1 MSHASS
7 RRPPSNSSDTLG
19 RFDII
24 TIQAPR
30 PSVPNDKTDDDIDI
44 GTWEDDIDYCYDHAV
59 EADCDYAWD
68 RPSGEML
75 REMAA
80 RETQAVDYRSNATNN
95 PGTFSPNVL
104 SPRASEFS
112 IPSPA
117 IHKSD
122 TTQATA
128 AAPPKPV
135 RVTSNFSLPQRGH
148 IRVRSRSS
156 SFYKESQGPAWSPS
170 ILVPTD
176 YQQQMLEYEKERL
189 QDDGD
194 DGDESFLTRLQ
205 RNESGLRL
213 DKPTVLLNARSSAST
228 TLSAFSE
235 RSFASS
241 RHISNTSVSTAFTRW
256 TASSMGA
263 SFEGFKASCEASP
276 SASVAADDEHTVVM
290 GENESGAT
298 AFPELTGSALEH
310 GYTRERHMSEANVL
324 FKASLPGDADAQ
336 EPPRLRRRAR
346 TTSKSRNSPQFAL
359 FPHVPSNVR
368 QY

>member
-1 MSHASS
+1 MSHATS

-24 TIQAPR
+24 TIQASR
-30 PSVPNDKTDDDIDI
+30 PSVPNDKTDDDIDV

-59 EADCDYAWD
+59 EADCDYAWE

-80 RETQAVDYRSNATNN
+80 RETQAVDYR
-95 PGTFSPNVL
+95 
-104 SPRASEFS
+104 
-112 IPSPA
+112 PSYPFN
-117 IHKSD
+117 
-122 TTQATA
+122 
-128 AAPPKPV
+128 
-135 RVTSNFSLPQRGH
+135 R
-148 IRVRSRSS
+148 
-156 SFYKESQGPAWSPS
+156 ESQGSAWSPS

-176 YQQQMLEYEKERL
+176 YQQQMLEYEKEGL

-194 DGDESFLTRLQ
+194 DGDNENFLTRLQ
-205 RNESGLRL
+205 RNESSLRL

-228 TLSAFSE
+228 TISAFSE
-235 RSFASS
+235 RSLASS
-241 RHISNTSVSTAFTRW
+241 RHVSNTSVSTAFTRW

-290 GENESGAT
+290 GENESGTT
-298 AFPELTGSALEH
+298 AFPELTRSALER

-346 TTSKSRNSPQFAL
+346 TTSKGHNSPQLGL
-359 FPHVPSNVR
+359 FPHVPSNAR
-368 QY
+368 QF